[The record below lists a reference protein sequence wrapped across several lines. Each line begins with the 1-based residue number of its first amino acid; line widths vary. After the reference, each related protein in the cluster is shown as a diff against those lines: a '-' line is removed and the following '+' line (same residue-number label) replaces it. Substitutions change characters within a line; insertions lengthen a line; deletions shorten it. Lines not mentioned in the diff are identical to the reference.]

1 LYSLVTNFLEPIS
14 YFIYVVAVALRFK
27 ADHSVT
33 LKVLFLFYLL
43 ATVLMTNASLHV
55 FTQVNNIWMYNLV
68 LLAAILAIGFYA
80 YTIFHAVQK
89 RRVVLVLACGTVLYF
104 IVRNF
109 VFRHLYEIDS
119 IGFVLLSISVTI
131 FSFMYFHQILN
142 HVTEAPAF
150 YDFNSWLIAGYLL
163 YYLGSFFIFLCFNYF
178 TYKIT
183 IKNRMEDRLLLT
195 TLWGVHN
202 VFLFFSAA
210 ITLMGSVWTTYRN
223 RSR

>member
-1 LYSLVTNFLEPIS
+1 
-14 YFIYVVAVALRFK
+14 
-27 ADHSVT
+27 
-33 LKVLFLFYLL
+33 
-43 ATVLMTNASLHV
+43 MTGASLHV
-55 FTQVNNIWMYNLV
+55 STQVNNIWMYNIV
-68 LLAAILAIGFYA
+68 LLAAILAIGFYT
-80 YTIFHAVQK
+80 YILLHSVQK
-89 RRVVLVLACGTVLYF
+89 RTVVLVLVSGTVLYF
-104 IVRNF
+104 VVRNF
-109 VFRHLYEIDS
+109 LLWHLFEIDS
-119 IGFVLLSISVTI
+119 IGFVLLSISVTV

-142 HVTEAPAF
+142 RVTEAPAF
-150 YDFNSWLIAGYLL
+150 YDFDSWLIAGYLL

-183 IKNRMEDRLLLT
+183 LQNRMEDRVLLT